1 MIELLF
7 FIMLGIEQPITMPS
21 RLELMGEQ
29 YVGFVNVNSGIEV
42 ANMISIDGETKTYV
56 FQADSNT
63 ISCIP
68 AFWPLYSE
76 YLFYAK
82 INYKLL
88 EIGFEHLCIHN
99 SDDWYWRV
107 KELTG
112 FNRVYIKIG
121 TNSK

>member
-7 FIMLGIEQPITMPS
+7 FIMLGIEQPKTMPIQ
-21 RLELMGEQ
+21 LWDQ
-29 YVGFVNVNSGIEV
+29 NYVGFVNVNSGIKI
-42 ANMISIDGETKTYV
+42 ANIISIGGETKTYI
-56 FQADSNT
+56 FRANSNT
-63 ISCIP
+63 ISCVP

-76 YLFYAK
+76 YLFYTK

-99 SDDWYWRV
+99 SDNWYWRV

-112 FNRVYIKIG
+112 FNRAYIKIG
-121 TNSK
+121 ND